1 MSEKDDL
8 DSSESVVD
16 RRAVERTN
24 ILKGALLSFSKKAD
38 VHSCT
43 VRDITNLGAGFR
55 AQNLQIMPL
64 DFELSF
70 GALQA
75 LNKANPAPALARR
88 AKPARSYMIVK

>member
-24 ILKGALLSFSKKAD
+24 ILKGALLSFSKKAG
-38 VHSCT
+38 VHSCS

-64 DFELSF
+64 NFELSF
-70 GALQA
+70 DGFRTGRTCRPIWRQDKFFGVALE
-75 LNKANPAPALARR
+75 
-88 AKPARSYMIVK
+88 S